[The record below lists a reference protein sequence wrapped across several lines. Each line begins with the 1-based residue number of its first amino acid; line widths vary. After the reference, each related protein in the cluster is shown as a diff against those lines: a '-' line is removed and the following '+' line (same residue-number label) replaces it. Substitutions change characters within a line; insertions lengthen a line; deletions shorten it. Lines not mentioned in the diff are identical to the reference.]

1 MAVGAGE
8 DASGSEVLCSLGG
21 RFGIR
26 GPLQPCRRISA
37 WPVDATCAALV
48 PAPPAALPVAHL
60 ECATRTRPPPP
71 PRRSRGTGSDGQL
84 QPAALPPM
92 IHVRRPVQVG
102 LRPEHSRKMR
112 ISTKTAIV
120 VFQILRPL
128 VSCTNLFSNC
138 TLAYTG
144 QDLLPEVAFNCSCVV
159 SFSGKLN
166 FWNEG

>member
-1 MAVGAGE
+1 MAEGAGE
-8 DASGSEVLCSLGG
+8 DGSGSEVLCSLAVAFRHGQST
-21 RFGIR
+21 R
-26 GPLQPCRRISA
+26 
-37 WPVDATCAALV
+37 
-48 PAPPAALPVAHL
+48 PAPHL
-60 ECATRTRPPPP
+60 FLRRPPRCRLRTLNVRPG
-71 PRRSRGTGSDGQL
+71 RRRRRAEAGSDGQL